1 MDIDDGSLSGIC
13 VVFQQSLQAVDGTG
27 SVEAFMAENADK
39 SILMRSM

>member
-13 VVFQQSLQAVDGTG
+13 VVFQQSLQAVDG

-39 SILMRSM
+39 SIPMRSM